1 VHHCFLGLRR
11 GRTIL
16 GVDPAIPKALDGLC
30 ADVELGGHVVRVRYR
45 VAAKGCG
52 PIALSLNGH
61 ILPMTREANPYRT
74 AGVTI
79 LMTALQEHLRDG
91 VNELVVELE

>member
-1 VHHCFLGLRR
+1 
-11 GRTIL
+11 
-16 GVDPAIPKALDGLC
+16 
-30 ADVELGGHVVRVRYR
+30 
-45 VAAKGCG
+45 
-52 PIALSLNGH
+52 
-61 ILPMTREANPYRT
+61 MTREANPYRT

>member
-1 VHHCFLGLRR
+1 
-11 GRTIL
+11 
-16 GVDPAIPKALDGLC
+16 
-30 ADVELGGHVVRVRYR
+30 VRVRYR

-61 ILPMTREANPYRT
+61 VLPITREANPYRMG
-74 AGVTI
+74 GVTVT
-79 LMTALQEHLRDG
+79 MTALQEHLGDA

>member
-1 VHHCFLGLRR
+1 M
-11 GRTIL
+11 
-16 GVDPAIPKALDGLC
+16 
-30 ADVELGGHVVRVRYR
+30 RVRYR

-61 ILPMTREANPYRT
+61 PLPMTRAANPYRT
-74 AGVTI
+74 AGITI
-79 LMTALQEHLRDG
+79 PMTALREHLGDG